1 MAVTRTSVT
10 LTYFVRHTAALDI
23 DDSTRQMLWDSQ
35 RIAIHFP
42 NDSQGILQ
50 AQDSESLDPLQ
61 YVGSARNAM
70 TALVNLAR
78 SGGYVCA
85 QYHGHENSLV
95 GWIEPESKIEILH
108 GRWGAVHNL
117 VGRIAALKAIQLQR
131 VKQITPFSSAAIL
144 VGRPRQGTMMRW
156 PSAGQNI
163 ENLVEGR
170 SADFD
175 IGRLLP
181 GQQEVLCS
189 EFLRLPEAGML
200 GLPIL
205 SHLLLP
211 LGRTMKDIDIYGL
224 ANDGKRIFGQ
234 ITYKALDH
242 VRCKVERLLAYSDTE
257 SPHLILF
264 CKTDCVS
271 KVSGV
276 TIAPIDLVASQF
288 RLTKMGNEWFAHIS

>member
-1 MAVTRTSVT
+1 
-10 LTYFVRHTAALDI
+10 
-23 DDSTRQMLWDSQ
+23 
-35 RIAIHFP
+35 
-42 NDSQGILQ
+42 
-50 AQDSESLDPLQ
+50 
-61 YVGSARNAM
+61 
-70 TALVNLAR
+70 
-78 SGGYVCA
+78 
-85 QYHGHENSLV
+85 
-95 GWIEPESKIEILH
+95 
-108 GRWGAVHNL
+108 
-117 VGRIAALKAIQLQR
+117 
-131 VKQITPFSSAAIL
+131 
-144 VGRPRQGTMMRW
+144 MMRW